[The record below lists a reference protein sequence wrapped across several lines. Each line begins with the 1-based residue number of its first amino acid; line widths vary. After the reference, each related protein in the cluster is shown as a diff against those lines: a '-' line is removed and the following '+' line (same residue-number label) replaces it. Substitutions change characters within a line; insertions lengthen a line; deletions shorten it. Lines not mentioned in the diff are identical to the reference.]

1 MPDSPAFAEALSQA
15 RAKLLDTS
23 ARNRLLNY
31 RKSTARSI
39 TIIDGRPDH
48 VFTTLVDEGKEM
60 DLLPLVPALPD
71 HQTTGKDAADHSDGE
86 TGQQELSE
94 AVTDHCLELNLP
106 RLTTPGNS
114 PDSQL
119 QTTETPERLER
130 LGAKLKQE
138 ARSAI
143 EETGCNMLHLAIG
156 FLEWSENPASQE
168 SRQAPLI
175 LIPVTIQP
183 DKLDKQ
189 TQTYSYKLAYTQE
202 DLEINLSLAHKLDS
216 DWGLKLPEFRENI
229 SPESYL
235 AETAR
240 EVANLP
246 GWRVYPRMVLDL
258 FSFAKIAMF
267 KDLDDGRR
275 PDGGKLSDNLSLNQI
290 LVGVEPGDAA
300 ARPYDSQE
308 YNIDRDVQAR
318 QTTLIL
324 PADSS
329 QHSAIIDAALHKGNL
344 VIEGPPGTGKSQTIA
359 NLIATALSRG
369 RTILFVAE
377 KLAALEVVRQ
387 RLDDVGLGDFCLE
400 LHSHK
405 TQKGKLHED
414 IKKRINGIYPDA
426 VGLDLELQDL
436 DTERRKLLEYSR
448 IMNRP
453 AGPRGELIYELF
465 WAAENWRGQTSQGA
479 HLFRVDRAL
488 DRPWAEIN
496 RNASIIQDLANLREE
511 LPPQAIQCWQVLRPD
526 KLCSP
531 DQNEVNDVLEAMQV
545 NLVEMLSRFE
555 TLKNEPGLPL
565 TGTLGELRDL
575 SAAHPE
581 VCAGIPD
588 NLVTGLGRIFL
599 DGQNFQVLERLDAT
613 IGKLRESSLRASAI
627 IPRKDTASLE
637 ALRKLAESIA
647 RLADDG
653 LGRLTLQE
661 IQTLCLALN
670 DSAGDIPELAG
681 LAPGL
686 ARFLVCQ
693 AQSMLRQQRVS
704 LKSFFKPSF
713 WNLKSMV
720 SAYLDHDAEFNA
732 DEAFALIQ
740 TRIKDRSELGAKAD
754 DSRPLEGYRDLVDPG
769 LVMNTGW
776 ARLVTDIDWTRKLM
790 PDLES
795 PVRTGSLG
803 PPIFENHQEMD
814 KQVQALQGM
823 IGRVR
828 QSLTRARISVKPEDG
843 LDTVVALIRSR
854 QHAFEEVLAQT
865 VELNVSPSKT
875 IMALK
880 EGLEAH
886 GSALN
891 MAKSIPDD
899 ISFRQL
905 IAELRRVL
913 NEDETEFDH
922 LIQTSRTVANWVRR
936 VFASGNFS
944 TELVAWVFGEPDRD
958 RLALFREV
966 VELSKKFV
974 AGFNTWIQSLEA
986 FGRVDFKQFFGNDVA
1001 ACRLEDMAA
1010 AVARCRDQ
1018 IHYLG
1023 SWCDYCRCSAQAQTA
1038 GLTQF
1043 IEAIDRGA
1051 LPAKNARPSY
1061 LFAVYHSMARELVTA
1076 HPGLNHFTRP
1086 GYENILKRFAALDQN
1101 VLDHTPQRIAHK
1113 LAQQPVPA
1121 GVALG
1126 PVGNYTEKALL
1137 DREINKLRRHIPIR
1151 QLVKRAGRALQALK
1165 PCFMMSP
1172 LSVAQYLDPE
1182 SMRFDLVV
1190 MDEASQLKPEDA
1202 LGAIARGTKLVV
1214 VGDPRQLPP
1223 TSFFDRID
1231 GVNADEDQTYAVTE
1245 AESILERGMQVYP
1258 ARRLRWHYRS
1268 EHDSLIRFSN
1278 HMFYNDRPLYVF
1290 PSPGLSNRGY
1300 GVHFNYIDGAKYHQ
1314 GTNLIEAQAI
1324 VSAIE
1329 HHARLFPEVSLG
1341 VATFNI
1347 KQTEVIL
1354 DLLEAAQKKNPV
1366 LEKWVRKSGDQAEP
1380 FFVKNLENVQGDER
1394 DVIFISVTY
1403 GPDPAFGKVFQRFG
1417 PINTANGWRRLNVIF
1432 TRAKQRVELFS
1443 SMRSHDVV
1451 PSPDAGQGVHA
1462 LKAYLAYAETG
1473 FLPNNGITPAGSAAR
1488 SHFQISV
1495 MDILHRHGHQAAAQ
1509 VGAAGFGVDIG
1520 VRHPEYQNDFVLG
1533 IECDGAAY
1541 HSAGSIRDRDR
1552 LRREILEKK
1561 GWRLHRIWT
1570 VDWFKNREQ
1579 EIDRLLAAVDNA
1591 VQEYGAAPANS
1602 QILTTG
1608 AVEDDAFD
1616 KALPSVYRC

>member
-1 MPDSPAFAEALSQA
+1 
-15 RAKLLDTS
+15 
-23 ARNRLLNY
+23 
-31 RKSTARSI
+31 
-39 TIIDGRPDH
+39 
-48 VFTTLVDEGKEM
+48 
-60 DLLPLVPALPD
+60 
-71 HQTTGKDAADHSDGE
+71 
-86 TGQQELSE
+86 
-94 AVTDHCLELNLP
+94 
-106 RLTTPGNS
+106 
-114 PDSQL
+114 
-119 QTTETPERLER
+119 
-130 LGAKLKQE
+130 
-138 ARSAI
+138 
-143 EETGCNMLHLAIG
+143 
-156 FLEWSENPASQE
+156 
-168 SRQAPLI
+168 
-175 LIPVTIQP
+175 
-183 DKLDKQ
+183 
-189 TQTYSYKLAYTQE
+189 
-202 DLEINLSLAHKLDS
+202 
-216 DWGLKLPEFRENI
+216 
-229 SPESYL
+229 
-235 AETAR
+235 
-240 EVANLP
+240 
-246 GWRVYPRMVLDL
+246 
-258 FSFAKIAMF
+258 
-267 KDLDDGRR
+267 
-275 PDGGKLSDNLSLNQI
+275 
-290 LVGVEPGDAA
+290 
-300 ARPYDSQE
+300 
-308 YNIDRDVQAR
+308 
-318 QTTLIL
+318 
-324 PADSS
+324 
-329 QHSAIIDAALHKGNL
+329 
-344 VIEGPPGTGKSQTIA
+344 
-359 NLIATALSRG
+359 
-369 RTILFVAE
+369 
-377 KLAALEVVRQ
+377 
-387 RLDDVGLGDFCLE
+387 
-400 LHSHK
+400 
-405 TQKGKLHED
+405 
-414 IKKRINGIYPDA
+414 KKRINGIYPDA

-448 IMNRP
+448 IMNQP
-453 AGPRGELIYELF
+453 AGPRGERIHELF
-465 WAAENWRGQTSQGA
+465 WAAEYWRGQSCRGA
-479 HLFRVDRAL
+479 HLFRVDQAL
-488 DRPWAEIN
+488 DRPWADIN
-496 RNASIIQDLANLREE
+496 RNASTIQDLANLREE
-511 LPPQAIQCWQVLRPD
+511 LPPQAIECWQGLRPD
-526 KLCSP
+526 QLCSL

-555 TLKNEPGLPL
+555 TLSNEQGLPL
-565 TGTLGELRDL
+565 TGTLGELRHL

-588 NLVTGLGRIFL
+588 NLVTGLSRIFL
-599 DGQNFQVLERLDAT
+599 NGQNFQVLERLDDT
-613 IGKLRESSLRASAI
+613 IGKLREFSSRASAI
-627 IPRKDTASLE
+627 MPRKDTFPLE
-637 ALRKLAESIA
+637 ALQKLAESTA
-647 RLADDG
+647 RLDDDG
-653 LGRLTLQE
+653 LGRLTLLE

-670 DSAGDIPELAG
+670 DSVGNIPAMADS
-681 LAPGL
+681 APGL
-686 ARFLVCQ
+686 SRMLVCQ

-713 WNLKSMV
+713 WNLKSIV
-720 SAYLDHDAEFNA
+720 STYLEHDAEFDA
-732 DEAFALIQ
+732 DEVWAGMKN
-740 TRIKDRSELGAKAD
+740 RPELSPGAD
-754 DSRPLEGYRDLVDPG
+754 DPRPLEGYRDLVDPG
-769 LVMNTGW
+769 PVINTGW
-776 ARLVTDIDWTRKLM
+776 ARLVDDVVWTRKLM
-790 PDLES
+790 SAIDS

-803 PPIFENHQEMD
+803 PPILENHKEMN
-814 KQVQALQGM
+814 KQVQALQGV

-828 QSLTRARISVKPEDG
+828 QSLAQARISVKPEDG
-843 LDTVVALIRSR
+843 LDTVVSLIRSR

-865 VELNVSPSKT
+865 VELNVSPSRT

-886 GSALN
+886 DSALN

-905 IAELRRVL
+905 IAELRGVL
-913 NEDETEFDH
+913 DGDETEFDH

-944 TELVAWVFGEPDRD
+944 AGLVAWIFAGPDRNH
-958 RLALFREV
+958 LALFRDV

-974 AGFNTWIQSLEA
+974 AGFDTWIQSLEA
-986 FGRVDFKQFFGNDVA
+986 VGRIDFKRFFGGDVA

-1023 SWCDYCRCSAQAQTA
+1023 AWADYCRCSDQAQAA

-1043 IEAIDRGA
+1043 IEAIDQGA
-1051 LPAKNARPSY
+1051 LPARNAGPSY
-1061 LFAVYHSMARELVTA
+1061 LFAIYHSMARELLTA

-1086 GYENILKRFAALDQN
+1086 GYENILKRFAGLDQN

-1113 LAQQPVPA
+1113 LARQPVPA

-1126 PVGNYTEKALL
+1126 QVGNYTEKALI

-1151 QLVKRAGRALQALK
+1151 QLVKRAGRALQAFK

-1231 GVNADEDQTYAVTE
+1231 GINADEDQTYAVTE

-1278 HMFYNDRPLYVF
+1278 QMFYNGRPLYVF
-1290 PSPGLSNRGY
+1290 PSPRLSNRSH
-1300 GVHFNYIDGAKYHQ
+1300 GVHFNYIHGAKYHQ
-1314 GTNLIEAQAI
+1314 GTNLVEAQAI
-1324 VSAIE
+1324 VAAIE
-1329 HHARLFPEVSLG
+1329 HHARLFPEISLG

-1366 LEKWVRKSGDQAEP
+1366 LEKWVRESGDQAEP

-1403 GPDPAFGKVFQRFG
+1403 GPDPATGKVFQRFG

-1451 PSPDAGQGVHA
+1451 PSPDAGKGVHA

-1473 FLPNNGITPAGSAAR
+1473 FLPDNGITPAGTEAR
-1488 SHFQISV
+1488 SHFQASV

-1520 VRHPEYQNDFVLG
+1520 VRHPKHQNDFILG

-1561 GWRLHRIWT
+1561 GWRLHHIWT
-1570 VDWFKNREQ
+1570 IDWFKNREQ
-1579 EIDRLLAAVDNA
+1579 EIDRLLAAVDSA
-1591 VQEYGAAPANS
+1591 VQEYDPTMSRPKTTEAARQTEAEK
-1602 QILTTG
+1602 Q
-1608 AVEDDAFD
+1608 
-1616 KALPSVYRC
+1616 K